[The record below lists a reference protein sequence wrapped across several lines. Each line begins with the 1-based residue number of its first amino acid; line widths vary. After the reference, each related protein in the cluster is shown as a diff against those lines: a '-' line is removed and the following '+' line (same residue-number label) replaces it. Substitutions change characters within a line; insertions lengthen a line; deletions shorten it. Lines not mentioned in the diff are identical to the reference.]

1 MEGIGYWLFLAALY
15 FLLSL
20 MKKRQQKSAR
30 RVLDEDE
37 SVQESDQQSG
47 PFQSETLQELFNEI
61 KNFGQDI
68 LEPGADEI
76 ADYEFEDSTDTDEQP
91 EIIDETEPIQT
102 ASTITEDF
110 SEEYPE
116 HIHKKYP
123 IQRKS
128 SLTRHS
134 HFISPLLKD
143 ADRLKQ
149 AIILKEVLGKPRAL
163 KRSIR

>member
-15 FLLSL
+15 FIMSL

-30 RVLDEDE
+30 RILDQDE
-37 SVQESDQQSG
+37 SVPESDQQPS
-47 PFQSETLQELFNEI
+47 PFQSETLQDLFNEI

-68 LEPGADEI
+68 LEPGANEI
-76 ADYEFEDSTDTDEQP
+76 DDYEFEEPIDTEEQP
-91 EIIDETEPIQT
+91 EIIDESEPVQT
-102 ASTITEDF
+102 SRAISEDF

-123 IQRKS
+123 VKKKVS
-128 SLTRHS
+128 ATG

-143 ADRLKQ
+143 SNTIKQ
-149 AIILKEVLGKPRAL
+149 AIILKEILDKPRAL

>member
-15 FLLSL
+15 FIMSL

-30 RVLDEDE
+30 RILDQDE
-37 SVQESDQQSG
+37 SVPESDQQPG
-47 PFQSETLQELFNEI
+47 PFQSETLQDLFNEI

-76 ADYEFEDSTDTDEQP
+76 ADYEFEEPTDTDEQP
-91 EIIDETEPIQT
+91 EIIDESEPVQT
-102 ASTITEDF
+102 ARAIFKDF

-123 IQRKS
+123 VKKKVS
-128 SLTRHS
+128 ATG

-143 ADRLKQ
+143 SNTIKQ
-149 AIILKEVLGKPRAL
+149 AIILKEILDKPRAL
-163 KRSIR
+163 KRFIR

>member
-20 MKKRQQKSAR
+20 MKKRKQKSAR
-30 RVLDEDE
+30 HMLDEDE

-47 PFQSETLQELFNEI
+47 PFQSETLKELFNEI

-76 ADYEFEDSTDTDEQP
+76 ADYEFEEPTDIEEQP
-91 EIIDETEPIQT
+91 EIIDEPEPVESSRAIFQDLSGAAPEPIHKEYL
-102 ASTITEDF
+102 IKKKVF
-110 SEEYPE
+110 SFN
-116 HIHKKYP
+116 
-123 IQRKS
+123 Q
-128 SLTRHS
+128 
-134 HFISPLLKD
+134 FIDPLLKD
-143 ADRLKQ
+143 IDRLKL
-149 AIILKEVLGKPRAL
+149 AIILKEVLDKPRAL

>member
-15 FLLSL
+15 FLMSL

-30 RVLDEDE
+30 RILDEDE
-37 SVQESDQQSG
+37 LVQESDQQPG
-47 PFQSETLQELFNEI
+47 PFQSETLQELFKEI

-76 ADYEFEDSTDTDEQP
+76 ADYEFEEPIDTEEQP
-91 EIIDETEPIQT
+91 EIIDEPELVQT
-102 ASTITEDF
+102 SRAIVEDF

-116 HIHKKYP
+116 HIHKKY
-123 IQRKS
+123 IIRKKVS
-128 SLTRHS
+128 TSE

-143 ADRLKQ
+143 IDRFKQ

>member
-15 FLLSL
+15 FIMSL
-20 MKKRQQKSAR
+20 IKKRQQKSAR
-30 RVLDEDE
+30 RILDQDE
-37 SVQESDQQSG
+37 SVPESDQQPG
-47 PFQSETLQELFNEI
+47 PFQSETLQDLFNEI

-76 ADYEFEDSTDTDEQP
+76 DDYEFEEPIDTEEQP
-91 EIIDETEPIQT
+91 EIIDESEPVQT
-102 ASTITEDF
+102 SRAISEDF

-123 IQRKS
+123 VKKKVS
-128 SLTRHS
+128 ATG

-143 ADRLKQ
+143 SNTIKQ
-149 AIILKEVLGKPRAL
+149 AIILKEILDKPRAL
-163 KRSIR
+163 KRFIR

>member
-15 FLLSL
+15 FLMSL

-30 RVLDEDE
+30 RILDQDE
-37 SVQESDQQSG
+37 SVPESDQQPG
-47 PFQSETLQELFNEI
+47 PFQSETLQDLFNEI

-68 LEPGADEI
+68 LEPDADEI
-76 ADYEFEDSTDTDEQP
+76 DDYEFEEPIDTEEQP
-91 EIIDETEPIQT
+91 EIIDESEPVQT
-102 ASTITEDF
+102 SRAISEDF

-123 IQRKS
+123 VKKKVS
-128 SLTRHS
+128 ATG

-143 ADRLKQ
+143 SNTIKQ
-149 AIILKEVLGKPRAL
+149 AIILKEILDKPRAL
-163 KRSIR
+163 KRFIR

>member
-20 MKKRQQKSAR
+20 MKKRKQKSAR
-30 RVLDEDE
+30 RMLDEDE
-37 SVQESDQQSG
+37 SIQESDQQSG
-47 PFQSETLQELFNEI
+47 PFQSETLQDLFNEI

-68 LEPGADEI
+68 LEPDADEI
-76 ADYEFEDSTDTDEQP
+76 DDYGFEEPIDTEEQP
-91 EIIDETEPIQT
+91 EIIDESEPVQT
-102 ASTITEDF
+102 SRAISEDF

-123 IQRKS
+123 VKKKVS
-128 SLTRHS
+128 ATG

-143 ADRLKQ
+143 SNTIKQ
-149 AIILKEVLGKPRAL
+149 AIILKEILDKPRAL
-163 KRSIR
+163 KRFIR

>member
-1 MEGIGYWLFLAALY
+1 MEGKGYWLFLAALY
-15 FLLSL
+15 FLMSL
-20 MKKRQQKSAR
+20 MKKRKQKSAR
-30 RVLDEDE
+30 RMLDEDE
-37 SVQESDQQSG
+37 SIQESDQQSG

-76 ADYEFEDSTDTDEQP
+76 ADYEFEDSTDVEEQP
-91 EIIDETEPIQT
+91 EIVDEPEPVQT
-102 ASTITEDF
+102 ARAIFEDF
-110 SEEYPE
+110 SEEYPG

-123 IQRKS
+123 IRKKVFP
-128 SLTRHS
+128 TG

-143 ADRLKQ
+143 VDRLKQ
-149 AIILKEVLGKPRAL
+149 AIILKEVLDKPRAL

>member
-15 FLLSL
+15 FIMSL

-30 RVLDEDE
+30 RILDQDE
-37 SVQESDQQSG
+37 SVPESDQQPS
-47 PFQSETLQELFNEI
+47 PFQSETLQDLFNEI

-68 LEPGADEI
+68 LEPGTDEI
-76 ADYEFEDSTDTDEQP
+76 ADYEFEEPRDTDEQP
-91 EIIDETEPIQT
+91 EIIDESEQVQT
-102 ASTITEDF
+102 ARAIFEDF

-116 HIHKKYP
+116 HIHEKYP
-123 IQRKS
+123 IRKKVS
-128 SLTRHS
+128 PTG

-143 ADRLKQ
+143 VDRFKQ
-149 AIILKEVLGKPRAL
+149 AIILKEVLDKPRAL

>member
-20 MKKRQQKSAR
+20 MKKRRQKSAR
-30 RVLDEDE
+30 RMLDQEE
-37 SVQESDQQSG
+37 SVPESDQQPG
-47 PFQSETLQELFNEI
+47 PFQSETLQDLFNEI

-76 ADYEFEDSTDTDEQP
+76 DDYEFEEPIDTEEQP
-91 EIIDETEPIQT
+91 EIIDESEPVQT
-102 ASTITEDF
+102 SRAISEDF

-123 IQRKS
+123 VKKKVS
-128 SLTRHS
+128 ATG

-143 ADRLKQ
+143 SNTIKQ
-149 AIILKEVLGKPRAL
+149 AIILKEILDKPRAL
-163 KRSIR
+163 KRFIR

>member
-15 FLLSL
+15 FLMSL

-30 RVLDEDE
+30 RMLDEDE

-76 ADYEFEDSTDTDEQP
+76 ADYEFEESTDTDEQP
-91 EIIDETEPIQT
+91 EIIDESEPVQT
-102 ASTITEDF
+102 ASAIFEDF
-110 SEEYPE
+110 SEKYLG

-123 IQRKS
+123 IRKKES
-128 SLTRHS
+128 QTDHF
-134 HFISPLLKD
+134 HFISSILKD
-143 ADRLKQ
+143 VDRLKQ
-149 AIILKEVLGKPRAL
+149 AIILKEVLDKPRAL